1 MSQLDSEI
9 MMLRKRLADL
19 EEQKQME
26 VKKASEKKELPLKT
40 LEVLINNYESLVP
53 GKNQIQEEKWRK
65 SREKLIFLKPILD
78 VLKEFQERLE
88 ILEKR

>member
-9 MMLRKRLADL
+9 IMLRRRLADL
-19 EEQKQME
+19 EEQKQIE
-26 VKKASEKKELPLKT
+26 VKKGSDKKEFPLKT
-40 LEVLINNYESLVP
+40 LEVLIDNYESLIP

-88 ILEKR
+88 ILEMR

>member
-1 MSQLDSEI
+1 
-9 MMLRKRLADL
+9 
-19 EEQKQME
+19 
-26 VKKASEKKELPLKT
+26 VKKASEQKELPLKT
-40 LEVLINNYESLVP
+40 LEILIDHYESLVP

>member
-26 VKKASEKKELPLKT
+26 VKKASEKKELPS
-40 LEVLINNYESLVP
+40 LID
-53 GKNQIQEEKWRK
+53 Q
-65 SREKLIFLKPILD
+65 
-78 VLKEFQERLE
+78 
-88 ILEKR
+88 

>member
-19 EEQKQME
+19 EEQKQIE
-26 VKKASEKKELPLKT
+26 VKKASDKKELPLKT
-40 LEVLINNYESLVP
+40 LEVLIDNYESLIP

-88 ILEKR
+88 ILEMR

>member
-9 MMLRKRLADL
+9 IMLRKRLASL
-19 EEQKQME
+19 EEQKQFE

-40 LEVLINNYESLVP
+40 LEVLIDNYESLIP
-53 GKNQIQEEKWRK
+53 GKDQYQTEKWRK
-65 SREKLIFLKPILD
+65 SQEKLRFLKPILD

-88 ILEKR
+88 ILENR

>member
-9 MMLRKRLADL
+9 MMLRRRLADL

-40 LEVLINNYESLVP
+40 LEVLIDHYESLIP
-53 GKNQIQEEKWRK
+53 GKNHIQEEKWRK
-65 SREKLIFLKPILD
+65 SREKLIFLKPIID

-88 ILEKR
+88 ILEMR

>member
-9 MMLRKRLADL
+9 IMLRKRLAAL
-19 EEQKQME
+19 EEQKQIE

-40 LEVLINNYESLVP
+40 LESLIDYYKSLIP
-53 GKNQIQEEKWRK
+53 GKDQYQTEKWRK
-65 SREKLIFLKPILD
+65 SQEKLKFLTPILD

-88 ILEKR
+88 ILENR

>member
-26 VKKASEKKELPLKT
+26 VKKASEQKELPLKT
-40 LEVLINNYESLVP
+40 LEILIDHYESLVP

>member
-9 MMLRKRLADL
+9 MMILKRLADL
-19 EEQKQME
+19 EEQKQIE
-26 VKKASEKKELPLKT
+26 VKKASDKKELPLKT
-40 LEVLINNYESLVP
+40 LEVLIDNYESLIP

-88 ILEKR
+88 ILEMR